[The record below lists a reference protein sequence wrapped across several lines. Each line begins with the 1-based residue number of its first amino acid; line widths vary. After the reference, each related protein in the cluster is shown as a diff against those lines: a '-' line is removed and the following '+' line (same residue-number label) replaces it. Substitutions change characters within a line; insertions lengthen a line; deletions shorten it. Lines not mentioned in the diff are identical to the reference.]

1 MANETLN
8 SKGSYATFQASQ
20 ASVATGAIST
30 GAVTAPAAA
39 ISGEDL
45 YTLLDF
51 KIIITSG
58 TPIAGNTIDIYR
70 RPSDGTNNSPI
81 PVVADYLANFVGSV
95 KLDNTAPAS
104 YYYMYGVANPDDND
118 TYYMVNNSG
127 VTLTFELQGRG
138 RTYGSA

>member
-8 SKGSYATFQASQ
+8 SKGSYATFQAST
-20 ASVATGAIST
+20 ASIATGAIST

-39 ISGEDL
+39 IGAEDL
-45 YTLLDF
+45 YALLDF

-58 TPIAGNTIDIYR
+58 TPTAGNTIDIYR

-81 PVVADYLANFVGSV
+81 PVVADYLANYVGSV
-95 KLDNTAPAS
+95 TLDNTAPTS
-104 YYYMYGVANPDDND
+104 YHYLYGVSNPDDND

-127 VTLTFELQGRG
+127 ATLTFELQGRG

>member
-20 ASVATGAIST
+20 AGVTTGAIST

-39 ISGEDL
+39 IGAEDV

-58 TPIAGNTIDIYR
+58 TPTAGNTIDIYR

-81 PVVADYLANFVGSV
+81 PVTANYLANQVGTV
-95 KLDNTAPAS
+95 VLDDTVATS
-104 YYYMYGVANPDDND
+104 YYYYYGAANPDDND

-127 VTLTFELQGRG
+127 ATLTFELQGRG
-138 RTYGSA
+138 RTYGTA